1 MEICFPKK
9 NWIGLNG
16 LKVNEKVCMINEGVN
31 DAPALKTAYV
41 SVAMGFVGSD
51 GAIEAAD
58 IALLGD
64 DIGKISYLKKLSNS
78 ILFTIKANIAISMTI
93 NAITIICTVLGL
105 LNPVTGAIVYNAGS
119 CFVVLNAPLLYGR
132 YFYDSIKY

>member
-1 MEICFPKK
+1 
-9 NWIGLNG
+9 
-16 LKVNEKVCMINEGVN
+16 
-31 DAPALKTAYV
+31 
-41 SVAMGFVGSD
+41 
-51 GAIEAAD
+51 
-58 IALLGD
+58 
-64 DIGKISYLKKLSNS
+64 
-78 ILFTIKANIAISMTI
+78 MTI